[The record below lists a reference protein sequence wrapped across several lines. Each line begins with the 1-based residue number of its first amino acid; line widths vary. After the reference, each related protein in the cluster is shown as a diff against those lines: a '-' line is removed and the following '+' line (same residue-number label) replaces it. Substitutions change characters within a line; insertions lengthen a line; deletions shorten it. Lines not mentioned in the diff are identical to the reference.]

1 MKRTKVIFA
10 LLAIFIF
17 ANLTLAS
24 KEMEVPRV
32 NKTLPFHKGINFTL
46 WLDGDQPANVANF
59 GRQDFE
65 DIRSLGADITRLYI
79 MFEEFSS
86 GEPDFIIPDW
96 LWKRIDDAVA
106 WCTELKMYIII
117 DFHNNCDGDSKTR
130 PDVEKMLEKIWTQV
144 ASRYKDSSEYVL
156 YEIMN
161 EPHMKSGNIAADV
174 SKWNK
179 IQGKI
184 LKLIRTIDTKHTV
197 IVGAEDWNSLT
208 QLLKLP
214 DYKDDNI
221 ILNFHDYNPGL
232 FTHQGA
238 TWTDFKHLTGVPFP
252 YNKSKMP
259 PLPKNA
265 SDAEK
270 WGWENYKQESSEATL
285 VKPLDDAVKFANK
298 RGLPLMCN
306 EYGVSMQYAD
316 NEERINWYRLK
327 AKWMDERNIVR
338 LTHDYKD
345 LFGIFNTPSR
355 FENFPEDVNVELI
368 EAMGYKMPSGI
379 KPRSRNWMETSYNNG
394 EYVIY
399 KDGLA
404 KNLLCHSWQNYIR
417 KNEFISFDNKPDD
430 NSGLYISIPS
440 AEKYSVLPFEFNKPY
455 DFTPLVDKGLCL
467 EFEIKTNQKGFI
479 MEAFFMDK
487 EDVSKGKNG
496 FPWRAVYFIRDK
508 DGLNDGKWHKV
519 RIPLKDMKDGGAWNE
534 SEQKWYEGEGLFSWK
549 NVAELRFQFD
559 EKDLT
564 EECCL
569 RNIVIK

>member
-1 MKRTKVIFA
+1 MLFCAFA
-10 LLAIFIF
+10 VF
-17 ANLTLAS
+17 AQ
-24 KEMEVPRV
+24 KDVPRV

-59 GRQDFE
+59 GKQDFE
-65 DIRSLGADITRLYI
+65 DIKSLGADITRVYI
-79 MFEEFSS
+79 RFEEFSS
-86 GEPDFIIPDW
+86 GVPDYIIPDW

-106 WCTELKMYIII
+106 WCTELKLYMII

-197 IVGAEDWNSLT
+197 IVGAEDWNSVT

-221 ILNFHDYNPGL
+221 ILNFHDYSPML

-238 TWTDFKHLTGVPFP
+238 TWTGYKYVTKVPFP
-252 YNKSKMP
+252 YSKEKQP
-259 PLPKNA
+259 VLSPDAPEWLKN
-265 SDAEK
+265 EIK
-270 WGWENYKQESSEATL
+270 NYSETSKEEVL
-285 VKPLDDAVKFANK
+285 CKPLDDAVKFANK

-404 KNLLCHSWQNYIR
+404 KNLLCHSWLNYIR

-430 NSGLYISIPS
+430 NGGLYISIPNT
-440 AEKYSVLPFEFNKPY
+440 EKYGSLPFEFNKPY

-496 FPWRAVYFIRDK
+496 FPWRAVYFIRNK